1 MHRKVEPLLC
11 ELHAHT
17 TWSDGALSMTELVD
31 LYGRNGFDV
40 LSITDHVNRTN
51 DPWCTSTLQRGVHQG
66 NHAAYLAAIDAEAER
81 ALHEYG
87 LLLLPGLELT
97 FNDLDPFLAAH
108 AVAVGC
114 RAFVSVDDGL
124 EAALGHAR
132 SEGAALTAA
141 HPFRARRGVVSS
153 RATMRFDR
161 EWRELGPL
169 VDRWELFNRY
179 DLFASVARR
188 GLPAVANGDFHR
200 PEHLHGWKTLLPC
213 RKDESA
219 VVDYLR
225 SPRPAFLTRIDPET
239 SRRGPALEQAA

>member
-17 TWSDGALSMTELVD
+17 TWSDGALTLPELVD

-40 LSITDHVNRTN
+40 LCVTDHVNRTD
-51 DPWCTSTLQRGVHQG
+51 DPWCTPGGPPRGVHQG
-66 NHAAYLAAIDAEAER
+66 NHHAYLAELDAQAQR
-81 ALHEYG
+81 AAREYD
-87 LLLLPGLELT
+87 LLLVPGLELT

-114 RAFVSVDDGL
+114 RSFVSVDDGL
-124 EAALGHAR
+124 EAALDRAR
-132 SEGAALTAA
+132 GEGAALIAA
-141 HPFRARRGVVSS
+141 HPFRARRGVAGS
-153 RATMRFDR
+153 RETMRFDR
-161 EWRELGPL
+161 EWRRLGPL

-200 PEHLHGWKTLLPC
+200 PEHLCGWKTLLPC
-213 RKDESA
+213 TKDSRA
-219 VVDYLR
+219 VTEYLR
-225 SPRPAFLTRIDPET
+225 SARPAFLTRVDAA
-239 SRRGPALEQAA
+239 PADLLRAA

>member
-1 MHRKVEPLLC
+1 MRRRIEPLLC

-17 TWSDGALSMTELVD
+17 RWSDGALTVPELVD

-40 LSITDHVNRTN
+40 LCVTDHVNRSD
-51 DPWCTSTLQRGVHQG
+51 DPWLPADAPLRGVHAG
-66 NHAAYLAAIDAEAER
+66 NHDAYLAELEAQAER
-81 ALHEYG
+81 ARREYD

-114 RAFVSVDDGL
+114 RAFVSVDGGL
-124 EAALGHAR
+124 DAALARAR
-132 SEGAALTAA
+132 SEGAALVAA
-141 HPFRARRGVVSS
+141 HPYRGRRGGSPPS
-153 RATMRFDR
+153 RLTQRFSR
-161 EWRELGPL
+161 EWRTLGEL

-179 DLFASVARR
+179 DLFGWIAAC

-213 RKDESA
+213 AKSETA

-225 SPRPAFLTRIDPET
+225 SPRPAFLTRIDAIE
-239 SRRGPALEQAA
+239 PAALRAA